1 MKNKKAFTLAEVL
14 ITLGVIGVVAAM
26 TIPTLMTNIRAAQ
39 YRNKFKKTVSTL
51 SQAVRMA
58 QAQYDFDFADLD
70 YPFAEGME
78 DCAKQDPEKVKT
90 ICSLFNGTLSGVTYL
105 GKVGDN
111 KELSNTYSG
120 TYFQNDKYLWQLSD
134 GTLIAVNLNEYNY
147 KGYSI
152 MNTISAYIDVNGTS
166 KPNKNTTCDDLL
178 GFDEGGQENPCIVKN
193 KDINDIFQV
202 GMYNST
208 VIPYDNAGAYVLN
221 TAK

>member
-90 ICSLFNGTLSGVTYL
+90 ICSLFNGTLSG
-105 GKVGDN
+105 
-111 KELSNTYSG
+111 
-120 TYFQNDKYLWQLSD
+120 
-134 GTLIAVNLNEYNY
+134 
-147 KGYSI
+147 
-152 MNTISAYIDVNGTS
+152 
-166 KPNKNTTCDDLL
+166 
-178 GFDEGGQENPCIVKN
+178 
-193 KDINDIFQV
+193 
-202 GMYNST
+202 
-208 VIPYDNAGAYVLN
+208 
-221 TAK
+221 